1 MGKSIRKKKNKAL
14 KPFKIPY
21 EFIEKESSQ
30 SKKKREFIMQQ
41 MMLEKVAENQRIS
54 LDLHFML

>member
-1 MGKSIRKKKNKAL
+1 MGKSIRKKKKAL

-30 SKKKREFIMQQ
+30 SKKKRGVIMKQ
-41 MMLEKVAENQRIS
+41 MMLEKVAENHRIS